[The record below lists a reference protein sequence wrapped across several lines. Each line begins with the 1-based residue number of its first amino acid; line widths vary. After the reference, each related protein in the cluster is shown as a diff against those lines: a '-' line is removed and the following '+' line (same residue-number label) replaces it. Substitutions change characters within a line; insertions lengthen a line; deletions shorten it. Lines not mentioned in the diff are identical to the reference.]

1 MIATARVSTPVPQWL
16 EVALGLPLC
25 CAVTPAAIG
34 LEKAEHALWHHAW
47 LEALVL
53 AILPGTALGLG
64 TDLRAM
70 AGAGPRVTA
79 AVCLSLLVLG
89 GMSVALIRLPG
100 IA

>member
-1 MIATARVSTPVPQWL
+1 
-16 EVALGLPLC
+16 
-25 CAVTPAAIG
+25 
-34 LEKAEHALWHHAW
+34 
-47 LEALVL
+47 
-53 AILPGTALGLG
+53 
-64 TDLRAM
+64 M